1 MMAIWR
7 LALSFVLA
15 APTTAASPVEMPPT
29 PAEQVLRAIVSADV
43 TRQTLQAAIRRC
55 ATRAPRPKTCETE
68 LPIVLAEF
76 ARSGVPER
84 ALTLQALDSALKEA
98 EEPAARQ
105 LRELRVEIQKGV
117 SPQRAAGPK
126 EWFLNV
132 AEKEG
137 PPSRSDEGR
146 LPQPVFKA
154 RLLAY
159 LDRMLSE
166 DPDVRVQQAL
176 EAATADSCEAIY
188 GGKVLEVCTDLGL
201 WRLQWASLWL
211 AVMDLRTS
219 HGEEELIN
227 RYRSVPRQLLEAAL
241 RKGELSSDEGLSS
254 YMHVLRR
261 WMEQPPTRWKAWLDV
276 EELLG
281 PR

>member
-1 MMAIWR
+1 MAISQF
-7 LALSFVLA
+7 ALSFVLVV
-15 APTTAASPVEMPPT
+15 PSTPASPVETPPT

-43 TRQTLQAAIRRC
+43 SRETLQAAIRRC
-55 ATRAPRPKTCETE
+55 AARAPRPKTCDTE

-76 ARSGVPER
+76 ARSGESER
-84 ALTLQALDSALKEA
+84 AMTLQALDAVSK
-98 EEPAARQ
+98 EEPSDKQ
-105 LRELRVEIQKGV
+105 LRQLRVEIEKGV

-126 EWFLNV
+126 EWFLDL
-132 AEKEG
+132 AGKEG
-137 PPSRSDEGR
+137 PPSRSGEGR

-159 LDRMLSE
+159 LDRLLTE
-166 DPDVRVQQAL
+166 DPDARVQQAL
-176 EAATADSCEAIY
+176 EAATADSCEVIY
-188 GGKVLEVCTDLGL
+188 GGKVLEVCADLGL

-211 AVMDLRTS
+211 AVIDLRTS

-241 RKGELSSDEGLSS
+241 LKGELSSDEGLSS
-254 YMHVLRR
+254 HMHVLRR

>member
-1 MMAIWR
+1 MMAIWQ

-68 LPIVLAEF
+68 
-76 ARSGVPER
+76 R
-84 ALTLQALDSALKEA
+84 
-98 EEPAARQ
+98 
-105 LRELRVEIQKGV
+105 
-117 SPQRAAGPK
+117 
-126 EWFLNV
+126 
-132 AEKEG
+132 
-137 PPSRSDEGR
+137 
-146 LPQPVFKA
+146 
-154 RLLAY
+154 
-159 LDRMLSE
+159 
-166 DPDVRVQQAL
+166 AL

-219 HGEEELIN
+219 HG
-227 RYRSVPRQLLEAAL
+227 
-241 RKGELSSDEGLSS
+241 
-254 YMHVLRR
+254 
-261 WMEQPPTRWKAWLDV
+261 
-276 EELLG
+276 
-281 PR
+281 